1 MDKKLFQMAKARE
14 RERAIE
20 DGFYDGRYR
29 PKVYKDKKKE
39 EKKYKNRRYFDDI
52 DE

>member
-1 MDKKLFQMAKARE
+1 MAKEKE

-29 PKVYKDKKKE
+29 TKVIKDKKKE
-39 EKKYKNRRYFDDI
+39 QKKYQNRNYFGDLDD
-52 DE
+52 